1 MDSLAERRFYPRVQ
15 TRWPVLLVSP
25 LDLREGE
32 TQNLSIDGAFIR
44 YSELPDLSE
53 EFEIVFKPP
62 EQRSIVVIAE
72 KIWSAN
78 FNFNSQTVFS
88 GMGVRFIKVFDDDR
102 ELLDKLIV
110 NHIEAKKALETAESR
125 TGHKA
130 NDCIR

>member
-1 MDSLAERRFYPRVQ
+1 MDSLAERRLYPRVQ

-32 TQNLSIDGAFIR
+32 TQNLSLEGAFIR
-44 YSELPDLSE
+44 YSEIPDLGK

-88 GMGVRFIKVFDDDR
+88 GMGVRFIKVFEDDR
-102 ELLDKLIV
+102 ELLNDLIA
-110 NHIEAKKALETAESR
+110 NRIEANNGAETADWR
-125 TGHKA
+125 IGCNA
-130 NDCIR
+130 QDCIH